1 MLHPFLYR
9 VAKMCSQKAVLRR
22 DGFTFKQFFV
32 AHDRCAMKVGTDGT
46 LLGAWVPVANVTS
59 VLDIGTGSGLL
70 ALMLAQR
77 TPDNVTID
85 AVELD
90 PIAAEQAAENAKG
103 CQWAPRITVHCADI
117 REWAEQATQRYSLI
131 VSNPPFFEQ
140 GSNCA
145 SAERAQARYTTTLD
159 HSALLNS
166 ATQLITEDGFF
177 CVIMPETAGT
187 AFTELAKKQGWHV
200 RYRTD
205 VADNETRLPHRVM
218 LALSPTDGEY
228 YTDRLT
234 IRGPDQQYSEG
245 YCSLTQDFYLFM

>member
-1 MLHPFLYR
+1 MLQRFLYR
-9 VAKMCSQKAVLRR
+9 VDKMSRQKALLRR

-46 LLGAWVPVANVTS
+46 LLGAWVPVAKVKN

-77 TPDNVTID
+77 TSDDVAID

-90 PIAAEQAAENAKG
+90 PIAAEQAAENASA
-103 CQWAPRITVHCADI
+103 CQWASRINVHCADI
-117 REWAEQATQRYSLI
+117 REWAQQATQRYSLI

-140 GSNCA
+140 GSACA
-145 SAERAQARYTTTLD
+145 SSEREQARYTTTLD
-159 HSALLNS
+159 HSALLAC

-187 AFTELAKKQGWHV
+187 AFSDMAKEQGWFV

-205 VADNETRLPHRVM
+205 IADNETRLPHRVM

-228 YTDRLT
+228 FTERLI
-234 IRGPDQQYSEG
+234 IRGPDQNYSEG

>member
-1 MLHPFLYR
+1 M
-9 VAKMCSQKAVLRR
+9 SDQKAVLRR

-46 LLGAWVPVANVTS
+46 LLGAWVPVARVKS

-77 TPDNVTID
+77 TPEDVTIE

-90 PIAAEQAAENAKG
+90 PIAAEQAAENAAA
-103 CQWAPRITVHCADI
+103 CRWASRIKVHCADI
-117 REWAEQATQRYSLI
+117 RDWAQQATQRYSLI

-145 SAERAQARYTTTLD
+145 SPERAQARYTTTLD
-159 HSALLNS
+159 HRALLTS
-166 ATQLITEDGFF
+166 AEQLITEDGFF
-177 CVIMPETAGT
+177 CVIMPEAAGT
-187 AFTELAKKQGWHV
+187 AFSELAKSEGWHV

-218 LALSPTDGEY
+218 LALSPTGGEY
-228 YTDRLT
+228 FSERLV
-234 IRGPDQQYSEG
+234 IRGPDQTYSEG
-245 YCSLTQDFYLFM
+245 YCGLTQDFYLFM